1 MGGAIGY
8 PIGAPIGGPRGVG
21 YPNWFIGGIMLFYP
35 GNPDVGPTGIE
46 GGIYM
51 LLTFKGG

>member
-1 MGGAIGY
+1 MGGAIGD